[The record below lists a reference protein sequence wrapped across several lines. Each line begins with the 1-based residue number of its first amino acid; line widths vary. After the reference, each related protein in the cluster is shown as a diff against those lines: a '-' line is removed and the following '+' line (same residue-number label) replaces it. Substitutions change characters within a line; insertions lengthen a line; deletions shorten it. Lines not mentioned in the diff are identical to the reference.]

1 MTTWTQDY
9 PALPGSAHAAAKL
22 AHTVAYQHLP
32 GRAVDAHKVVA
43 ALFAVGLAKSS
54 SSSILNLITQ
64 ADGQRVRFELYFPND
79 QTAADDTTAA
89 YQSVSA
95 LADSAG
101 EKRTGQGRGRMMY
114 AELWR
119 RNDA

>member
-32 GRAVDAHKVVA
+32 GRALDAHKVVDA
-43 ALFAVGLAKSS
+43 MFAVGLAKSS
-54 SSSILNLITQ
+54 TSSILNLITQ
-64 ADGQRVRFELYFPND
+64 ADGQRVRFELHYPND
-79 QTAADDTTAA
+79 QKDNEATTTAA
-89 YQSVSA
+89 YQNVSA
-95 LADSAG
+95 LADSSG
-101 EKRTGQGRGRMMY
+101 DNRTERGRMVY

-119 RNDA
+119 RQEA